1 MLKLHVKNGLIMNY
15 TNLLNA
21 LDFSWNHQGESE
33 ILYRKVIDDCI
44 VYLFALILGMDNLKK
59 ISDKKISQSE
69 IIDYIIYMEDHSHIT
84 PKNQSVI
91 LILNGQYDLAV
102 SPDCFR
108 RLEKESNSVIKFVKI
123 EKMDQIEYEIEH
135 LKKDNNQIKAL
146 WIRAHGT
153 PVSIGFSSGAKIK
166 IEPNTILED
175 QVIQKE
181 INKSQVFLKKQFDQ
195 LEPDAPI
202 ILESCSTGKKRA
214 NGKENI
220 AQVIFSASGGRT
232 VYAPSED
239 TLSIDKSISYDESQG
254 FKVNFK
260 AFQPSTYFAK
270 NSMLAR
276 MSAIWHAYLN
286 HEIDIT
292 CEFK

>member
-1 MLKLHVKNGLIMNY
+1 MNH
-15 TNLLNA
+15 TNLPNA
-21 LDFSWNHQGESE
+21 LDFSWNHQGDIPYYLKNKNLPIAQQISK
-33 ILYRKVIDDCI
+33 IIDDYI
-44 VYLFALILGMDNLKK
+44 VYLFALTLGMDNLKK

-69 IIDYIIYMEDHSHIT
+69 IIDYITYVEEHSHT
-84 PKNQSVI
+84 SPKNQSVI
-91 LILNGQYDLAV
+91 LILNGQYDIAV

-108 RLEKESNSVIKFVKI
+108 RIGKESNSVIKFVTI
-123 EKMDQIEYEIEH
+123 EEMDQIEYEINR

-146 WIRAHGT
+146 WIRAHGK
-153 PVSIGFSSGAKIK
+153 PVSISFSRGAEIK
-166 IEPNTILED
+166 ITPNSVLED
-175 QVIQKE
+175 QVSQKE
-181 INKSQVFLKKQFDQ
+181 IKNTSVFLQKQFNQ
-195 LEPDAPI
+195 LETNAPI
-202 ILESCSTGKKRA
+202 ILESCSTGKKRV
-214 NGKENI
+214 NGKKNI
-220 AQVIFSASGGRT
+220 AQVIFSTSGGRT

-239 TLSIDKSISYDESQG
+239 TLSIDKNISYDESQG

-260 AFQPSTYFAK
+260 TFQPSTYFAK